1 VESPGGDHD
10 QPPFALI
17 RASPFDQTSA
27 HDFGALATF
36 DLTRSLFRRIYQRY
50 FRIIRGVETGDIE
63 PAAVTASI
71 F

>member
-10 QPPFALI
+10 QPPFALT
-17 RASPFDQTSA
+17 RASPLDQTSVR
-27 HDFGALATF
+27 HIGELATL
-36 DLTRSLFRRIYQRY
+36 DLTRSLFRRIYQWY
-50 FRIIRGVETGDIE
+50 FRIIRGVQTGDIE